1 MSAPRNAQS
10 STRLPSPNSSNSL
23 RLTTGSFK
31 RSPFITLISLFPFD
45 RSLPISTIKPTAE
58 LNPPYG
64 GPLVDLHVSD
74 VRAAE
79 MKVSAKDFTSLT
91 LDERGLCDLELLAVG
106 GFSPLKGF
114 MGKADYERVVAE
126 MRLVDGTLWPLPVT
140 LPVTPSEGIAVGKTL
155 ALRDV
160 YGNLLAFLHVEEIY
174 AFDKENEAKHAYGT
188 TDAKHPAVAYL
199 NKQPGHY
206 AAGKLEVLR
215 TPPHYDFVELRRT
228 PAELRE
234 HFKSLGWN
242 KVVAFQT
249 RNPLHRAH
257 EELTKRAAEQIGGG
271 LLIHPVV
278 GVTKPGDVDHY
289 TRVRCYRALVDNY
302 YEPGT
307 VVLSLLPLAMRMA
320 GPREVLLHA
329 IIRRNHGCTDFIV
342 GRDHAGPGNDST
354 GKPFYT
360 PYAAQESMAKY
371 KDEIGMGMVDFKQMV
386 YLPDENRY
394 APVDEVP
401 AGVKTADI
409 SGTQVR
415 DDYLAKGLQLP
426 EWFSRPAVAEVLN
439 ETSPPK
445 FRQGLTIWFTGL
457 SGSGKSTVAHGLVE
471 RLAEYGRNVSALDG
485 DEIRTHL
492 SKGLGFSKEDRDTN
506 IRRVGYVAGL
516 VAQHGGTTLCSV
528 ISPYKAVRDE
538 ARKTSKG
545 NFVEVYCDTPIDV
558 CEKRDVKGLY
568 AKARNA
574 VKEGKP
580 MGFTGVDDPYEP
592 PVNPEVTL
600 DTSEQSVE
608 QCVDVIVAK
617 LLELGYV
624 LPHGHIA

>member
-1 MSAPRNAQS
+1 ME
-10 STRLPSPNSSNSL
+10 
-23 RLTTGSFK
+23 
-31 RSPFITLISLFPFD
+31 
-45 RSLPISTIKPTAE
+45 RSLPISTTKLTAE

-64 GPLVDLHVSD
+64 GSLVDLHVSD
-74 VRAAE
+74 ARAAE
-79 MKVSAKDFTSLT
+79 MKATAKDFTSLT

-126 MRLVDGTLWPLPVT
+126 MRLADGTLWPLPVT

-174 AFDKENEAKHAYGT
+174 AFDKESEAKNAYGT

-228 PAELRE
+228 PAQLRE
-234 HFKSLGWN
+234 HFKSLGWT

-257 EELTKRAAEQIGGG
+257 EELTKRAAGQIGGG

-302 YEPGT
+302 YEPGS

-386 YLPDENRY
+386 YLPDDNRY

-426 EWFSRPAVAEVLN
+426 EWFSRPAVAEILN

-506 IRRVGYVAGL
+506 IRRVGYVAGM

-545 NFVEVYCDTPIDV
+545 NFVEVYCDTPIDI
-558 CEKRDVKGLY
+558 CEQRDVKGLY
-568 AKARNA
+568 AKARTA

-600 DTSEQSVE
+600 DTSKQSVE
-608 QCVDVIVAK
+608 QCVDVIVDK
-617 LLELGYV
+617 LLELGYI